1 MRFWRGAV
9 LSVVVA
15 ALVALLWW
23 VRDVSAQQNA
33 QTGAVVAS
41 QPMPGLQPPFGPP
54 AGPMPSQPPMPGQ
67 LPVHGAPMPP
77 FVSPP
82 TPPVAIAANAD
93 FVYVVWGNML
103 LQFDAKNLKLLRRVP
118 LRGEFPK
125 EPAPPEKWQ
134 REKEQREPVSPEK
147 RQREK

>member
-1 MRFWRGAV
+1 MRFWHGAV
-9 LSVVVA
+9 LSVVVV

-33 QTGAVVAS
+33 QTGAIVAN
-41 QPMPGLQPPFGPP
+41 QPTPGLQPPFSPP
-54 AGPMPSQPPMPGQ
+54 AGPIPGQPPMPGQ
-67 LPVHGAPMPP
+67 PPTPGGPMPP

-82 TPPVAIAANAD
+82 MPPVAIAANAE

-103 LQFDAKNLKLLRRVP
+103 LQFDAKNLKFLRRVP

-125 EPAPPEKWQ
+125 EPTPFEKWQ
-134 REKEQREPVSPEK
+134 REKEKRDPVPPEK